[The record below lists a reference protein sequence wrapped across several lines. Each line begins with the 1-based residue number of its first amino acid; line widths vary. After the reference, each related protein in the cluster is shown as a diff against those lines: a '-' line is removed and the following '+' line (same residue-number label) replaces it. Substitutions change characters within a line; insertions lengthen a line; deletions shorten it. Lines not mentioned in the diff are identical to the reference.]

1 MKDTYAYCN
10 IITALLYS
18 YRHEKYSFG
27 FAGRGGGNAL
37 YINTE
42 NNTMTH
48 GPGNSITNINTYVFV

>member
-1 MKDTYAYCN
+1 MLASLSDPSLTRAE
-10 IITALLYS
+10 ALLYYHS

-27 FAGRGGGNAL
+27 YAGRGGGNAI

-48 GPGNSITNINTYVFV
+48 GPGN